1 VPEAESTS
9 VLARETYTPEVNPHA
24 EFLEICND
32 FTEPREI
39 VWCSRITE
47 CLTQTGGTGMPTAEM
62 HDWMSRVLE
71 IPRDILAGAAQ
82 AQPGSAMLPDC
93 KPIKGKVPG
102 PAEHLLCATHGHVL
116 DVKAKK
122 IIATTLDQYKSQGLG
137 KPGAA
142 HPAPAAP
149 PAATPSAAVPPP
161 AAAAPPSAD
170 ADAAKAQREVKKLLS
185 QMQLEVEDIAFIRK
199 EHEEV
204 AGGGRLNRAVSWV
217 SDKLGGADDPGDEL
231 AEISGKMSVEHIAG
245 MGAVGS
251 LKFDEA
257 RNHLA
262 AMKELNQHAH
272 ELWAKYIGDTSTGAG
287 RAVTGLEVASK
298 AGDYATMGLNV
309 VAPGAG
315 KVLSITKN
323 VAVTGSKLAFGQKVN
338 WAEFSIDMAF
348 DLFVGGEGGNIN
360 KAAEKLAGPLA
371 KDLAPNLSKAI
382 AKKWGAEAG
391 KKLGAEVTENA
402 IEKYIVTQ
410 VEEMLKSDAKDLVT
424 SATEKIVE
432 TAKDQAKEMTG
443 EELANAML
451 QTMSNPSGEF
461 ARRVRER
468 VLATYT
474 D

>member
-1 VPEAESTS
+1 
-9 VLARETYTPEVNPHA
+9 
-24 EFLEICND
+24 
-32 FTEPREI
+32 
-39 VWCSRITE
+39 
-47 CLTQTGGTGMPTAEM
+47 M
-62 HDWMSRVLE
+62 
-71 IPRDILAGAAQ
+71 AGPAP

-122 IIATTLDQYKSQGLG
+122 IIATTLDQYKAQGLG
-137 KPGAA
+137 KQAAA
-142 HPAPAAP
+142 HHAPAAP
-149 PAATPSAAVPPP
+149 PAAAPPVAAPH
-161 AAAAPPSAD
+161 AAAPTTAAAPAD
-170 ADAAKAQREVKKLLS
+170 GGADAAKAQAEVKRLLS
-185 QMQLEVEDIAFIRK
+185 EMQLQTEDIAFIQ
-199 EHEEV
+199 EQHEEL
-204 AGGGRLNRAVSWV
+204 AGGGHLNRAVSWI
-217 SDKLGGADDPGDEL
+217 SDKLGGADDPGDAL
-231 AEISGKMSVEHIAG
+231 AEIAGKMSVEHIAG
-245 MGAVGS
+245 MAAVGG

-257 RNHLA
+257 RNHIA
-262 AMKELNQHAH
+262 AMKELNRRAH
-272 ELWAKYIGDTSTGAG
+272 ELWVKYTGETGAGAG

-315 KVLSITKN
+315 KILSVTKN
-323 VAVTGSKLAFGQKVN
+323 VAVTGSKLAFGEKVN

-348 DLFVGGEGGNIN
+348 DLFVGGEGGNVN

-371 KDLAPNLSKAI
+371 KDLAPNISKAI

-391 KKLGAEVTENA
+391 KKLGAELTEDA

-432 TAKDQAKEMTG
+432 KAKEQEKDITG

-451 QTMSNPSGEF
+451 QSMSDPNGEF
-461 ARRVRER
+461 AKRVSER
-468 VLATYT
+468 VLTTYKA
-474 D
+474 

>member
-1 VPEAESTS
+1 MEK
-9 VLARETYTPEVNPHA
+9 H
-24 EFLEICND
+24 EFLAGLGVPPATIAVLKANEA
-32 FTEPREI
+32 R
-39 VWCSRITE
+39 R
-47 CLTQTGGTGMPTAEM
+47 GPTAGGAGKAPP
-62 HDWMSRVLE
+62 SAAAASAS
-71 IPRDILAGAAQ
+71 AGASAPAAPQ
-82 AQPGSAMLPDC
+82 AKGVLNGPMLPDC

-102 PAEHLLCATHGHVL
+102 PAEHLLCETHGHVL

-149 PAATPSAAVPPP
+149 PTPPPSAAVPPL
-161 AAAAPPSAD
+161 AAAAPRSAD
-170 ADAAKAQREVKKLLS
+170 ADAANAQAEIKKLLS

-199 EHEEV
+199 QHEEV

-231 AEISGKMSVEHIAG
+231 AGISGKMMVEHIAG

-272 ELWAKYIGDTSTGAG
+272 ELWAKYTGDTTKGAG

-410 VEEMLKSDAKDLVT
+410 VEEMLTSDAKDLVT
-424 SATEKIVE
+424 SATEKIIE

-461 ARRVRER
+461 ARRVSER
-468 VLATYT
+468 VLATYKG
-474 D
+474 